1 MEDIPMTP
9 GNKGFLQHLS
19 VGTGLLSFLLA
30 LVSGVWLYFNVS
42 ASGFNNP
49 ISASLLA
56 CSFFFVFVGIV
67 LTIIGRSDLPSFRFD
82 DQ

>member
-1 MEDIPMTP
+1 M
-9 GNKGFLQHLS
+9 QRLS
-19 VGTGLLSFLLA
+19 TGSGLLSFLLA
-30 LVSGVWLYFNVS
+30 LVSAVWLYFNVS
-42 ASGFNNP
+42 ASGFNNT

-56 CSFFFVFVGIV
+56 CSLFFVFVGIV